1 MKKFSGDPR
10 LPKLIALT
18 KALYAGK
25 SPRRLAGLI
34 QWYEKA
40 AERFKSKRWRDSK
53 TQFFG
58 DPRTPK
64 MFALL
69 EQLLLHGDSSTA
81 AKVWFDR
88 MTKKFGKRRSVN
100 YQKLR
105 PIIRKRYADLGIR
118 GLIRHYGG
126 TKKVYQRILEE
137 MGL

>member
-10 LPKLIALT
+10 LPKLIALA

-25 SPRRLAGLI
+25 RPRRLTGLM
-34 QWYEKA
+34 QWYAKA
-40 AERFKSKRWRDSK
+40 AERFRSKRWRDSK

-69 EQLLLHGDSSTA
+69 GQLLRGKSSPA
-81 AKVWFDR
+81 AKVWFDWMVR
-88 MTKKFGKRRSVN
+88 KFGKRRSVN
-100 YQKLR
+100 YDKLR
-105 PIIRKRYADLGIR
+105 PIIQKRYPELGIR

-126 TKKVYQRILEE
+126 TKKVYKRILAE